1 MEDNNLHKL
10 INKDFLLCGAMGWG
24 FECFFTGCKGLF
36 AKKKTLP
43 CSTSLWMFGIYGL
56 AFLIKPLYYCIK
68 KLSPIL
74 RGSIYT
80 VFIFITEY
88 FTGAFLKRH
97 NACPWDY
104 SSSKFNI
111 KGVIRLDYAP
121 LWFIVGLIYEN
132 ILKKSE

>member
-121 LWFIVGLIYEN
+121 LLFIVGLIYEN